1 LNSSLSFFT
10 LGLIISLIET
20 YKESFDSLDCIKYK
34 ERQGSYYGKIIRSC
48 YGVITLCKIRRYGAY
63 GYKAGKTT
71 QEKRQFKTKPKFW
84 FVLIMETELEKGW
97 HITPKGKP
105 NYLRVRK
112 MSPLILEVT
121 LTTNH
126 TIIMI

>member
-1 LNSSLSFFT
+1 MVHMV
-10 LGLIISLIET
+10 
-20 YKESFDSLDCIKYK
+20 IKL
-34 ERQGSYYGKIIRSC
+34 ERQLKRKDNSKPSQNSGSFLSWRPN
-48 YGVITLCKIRRYGAY
+48 
-63 GYKAGKTT
+63 YK
-71 QEKRQFKTKPKFW
+71 
-84 FVLIMETELEKGW
+84 KGW

>member
-1 LNSSLSFFT
+1 LSFFT

>member
-1 LNSSLSFFT
+1 MNSSLSFFT
-10 LGLIISLIET
+10 LDLIISLIET

>member
-1 LNSSLSFFT
+1 MNSSLSFFT

>member
-84 FVLIMETELEKGW
+84 FVFIMETELEKGW

>member
-10 LGLIISLIET
+10 LDLIISLIET